1 MQVEKVHVYK
11 RCMSLAEGKYGDKI
25 IFDFNITKL

>member
-1 MQVEKVHVYK
+1 MQVKKVHAYK
-11 RCMSLAEGKYGDKI
+11 RSMSLAEGKFGDRI